1 MRWNWQLPD
10 WPDFRFDAD
19 RLRAAEEQF
28 LKGSGV
34 VIGSLH
40 HLDAGERDGLTIEL
54 ISQEVVDS
62 SAIEGEILDRASVQS
77 SIAKHLGFAAD
88 QRRASAAEVGA
99 AELMA
104 DVYRNHAAP
113 LDDHALFAWH
123 AMLMNGRRDIADV
136 GSYRTHDDAMQI
148 VSGALHAP
156 RVHFEAPPSK
166 TVPLEMS
173 RFIAWFNASAPSSPN
188 PLPAITRAAI
198 AHLWFESIHP
208 FEDGN
213 GRMGRA
219 IAEKALSQSLAAPTL
234 TALAETI
241 HRHRKAYY
249 AALQLG
255 SKSNEIDAWLAWFAD
270 IVIEA
275 QARTITRIRF
285 LIDKTRLL
293 HRLRGAINERQ
304 EKAVLR
310 MFREGPDGFEGG
322 LSAGNYRTITGA
334 SLATATRDLADLVG
348 KGALT
353 RVGGRRYARYRLVIE
368 MPLERIGQI
377 QK

>member
-10 WPDFRFDAD
+10 WPDFRFDAECI
-19 RLRAAEEQF
+19 RVSEAQF

-34 VIGSLH
+34 VIGALH
-40 HLDAGERDGLTIEL
+40 HLGDDERNGLTIEL
-54 ISQEVVDS
+54 ISQEIVDS
-62 SAIEGEILDRASVQS
+62 SAIEGEILDRDSVQS
-77 SIAKHLGFAAD
+77 SLARHLGFAAD
-88 QRRASAAEVGA
+88 QRRASAAEAGA

-104 DVYRNHAAP
+104 DVYRSHAAP
-113 LDDHALFAWH
+113 LDDQTLFAWH

-136 GSYRTHDDAMQI
+136 GRYRTHEDPMQI
-148 VSGALHAP
+148 VSGALQAP

-166 TVPLEMS
+166 DVPMEMS
-173 RFIAWFNASAPSSPN
+173 RFIAWFNESAPSSPN
-188 PLPAITRAAI
+188 QVPAITRAAI

-213 GRMGRA
+213 GRIGRA
-219 IAEKALSQSLAAPTL
+219 IAEKTLAQSLETPTL

-249 AALQLG
+249 AALHLG
-255 SKSNEIDAWLAWFAD
+255 SQSNDIDAWLTWFAD
-270 IVIEA
+270 VVIEA

-285 LIDKTRLL
+285 LIEKTRLFD
-293 HRLRGAINERQ
+293 RLRGEINERQ
-304 EKAVLR
+304 EKALIR

-334 SLATATRDLADLVG
+334 ATATSTRDLNDLIE
-348 KGALT
+348 KNALIRT
-353 RVGGRRYARYRLVIE
+353 GERRYARYRLAVD
-368 MPLERIGQI
+368 IGGDN
-377 QK
+377 K